1 MPGNSKI
8 WTGFEIWTDRPGW
21 PGCSTSIV
29 NTGGNGLEKVF
40 ETVIQKSNSR
50 TTDDDDD
57 DDDDE
62 RGRRWRRR

>member
-1 MPGNSKI
+1 MPGNLDWLVQSVQL
-8 WTGFEIWTDRPGW
+8 TDLA
-21 PGCSTSIV
+21 V
-29 NTGGNGLEKVF
+29 ALGGGTKGVF
-40 ETVIQKSNSR
+40 ETDSSIRKVNSR